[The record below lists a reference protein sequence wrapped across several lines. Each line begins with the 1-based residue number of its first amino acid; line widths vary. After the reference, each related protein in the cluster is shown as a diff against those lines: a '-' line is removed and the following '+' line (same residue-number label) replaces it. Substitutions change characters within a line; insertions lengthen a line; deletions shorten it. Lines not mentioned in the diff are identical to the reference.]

1 MLKTYANNGKTW
13 MKAAI
18 MTVLVLSLVMSFC
31 FASAAD
37 GAQTTIKYAE
47 GSYGEYLEKVL
58 GNAAPGEGEIV
69 LNGSD
74 YIPVEGGGHKILND
88 YEGMP
93 GASLLT
99 ATDGDASWK
108 FTVPADGW
116 YNLEFVYY
124 PYEGTGSSIIRSINI
139 DGKAPYSNAANVT
152 FHRLWDDE
160 KAVGEALDDAGNEV
174 RSPQVEVPEWITTF
188 ARDESGQYFEPL
200 KFYLTAGEHTLTLDA
215 VKEPMLINKMTFKV
229 AEEAS
234 SYADVLAAWKS
245 QGLKEIDGEV
255 IKIQGENSYR
265 KSHMSIYPVND
276 RASGITE
283 NFDGSGYNYNK
294 QTLNSIG
301 GDKWQQVGQ
310 WIEWIVD
317 VPAGGEGLYALT
329 LRAKQNVV
337 DGNQAARA
345 VYVNGELP
353 YAEAAAITFNHSTSY
368 ELNTFA
374 DAEGNPYLFHL
385 KEGENVIRLENV
397 IGDFSEIVTI
407 GRSAVT
413 SLNECYLQILMI
425 TGTSPDFDRDYR
437 FNRMIPEVLDELE
450 YQAGVLNT
458 LADMIYEQ
466 IGENNSN
473 QSSLRQIAQRLQ
485 KMHDRYDKIAE
496 MYSSFKSDLGTL
508 ANMVNDMA
516 KQPLQVDYLLLG
528 DADAETMPKK
538 AEAGFFKGMWH
549 EIRLFISSFTTDY
562 TNIGATSKSE
572 DAITVWYAGGIE
584 QCKII
589 KQMAT
594 DDFSTNYNIPVN
606 LQYIQ
611 MTALLPATLAG
622 RSPDVALGQAAADP
636 INYAMRDAAYDLSK
650 FDDFEEVVKAFPES
664 ATMQFTYEGGVYAL
678 PETIT
683 FPVMFY
689 RTDIVSK
696 NGWTLPK
703 TWEDVYALLPEMQK
717 SNMNFGYPKTTTL
730 DVTPFV
736 HFLYQYG
743 GEVYKNNAME
753 TDIDSPEG
761 INAFIEWTDLY
772 TTYQFEKTLDFNNRM
787 RRGEMPVGIND
798 YITGYNTLMLSAPEI
813 KGLWS
818 FATIPGHVQA
828 DGTINY
834 TAAATVT
841 GCILLSQ
848 SDNKEGAWEFMKWW
862 TGTEAQT
869 RYSTE
874 VESVL
879 GAGARNHT
887 ANLEAIKQLPWTNDE
902 LNVILDQL
910 EHTKGYPQVPGGYY
924 SARHIYNAYVDVVL
938 SAKDQRESLLDRAAE
953 INTELYNKR
962 KEYGLSL
969 PERD

>member
-1 MLKTYANNGKTW
+1 MLKTSARTGKALV
-13 MKAAI
+13 KIAI
-18 MTVLVLSLVMSFC
+18 VTALMLSILLSCC
-31 FASAAD
+31 FASAAAGEQID
-37 GAQTTIKYAE
+37 IKYAE
-47 GSYGEYLEKVL
+47 GSYGKYLEDVL
-58 GNAAPGEGEIV
+58 ANAAPGEGEIV
-69 LNGSD
+69 INGSD
-74 YIPVEGGGHKILND
+74 YIPAEGDGHKILND
-88 YEGMP
+88 YDGMP

-99 ATDGDASWK
+99 ATDGVATWK

-124 PYEGTGSSIIRSINI
+124 PYVGTGSSIIRSINI
-139 DGKAPYSNAANVT
+139 DGKVPYSNAANVT
-152 FHRLWDDE
+152 FHRIWDDAKE
-160 KAVGEALDDAGNEV
+160 VGTALDDAGNEV
-174 RSPQVEVPEWITTF
+174 RSQQVELPEWITTY
-188 ARDESGQYFEPL
+188 ARDESGQYFAPL
-200 KFYLTAGEHTLTLDA
+200 KFFLTAGEHTLSLDA
-215 VKEPMLINKMTFKV
+215 VKEPMLINKMTFKIGD
-229 AEEAS
+229 ETP
-234 SYADVLAAWKS
+234 SYADVLAAWKN
-245 QGLKEIDGEV
+245 QGLKEVEDSI
-255 IKIQGENSYR
+255 IKVQAENSYR

-283 NFDGSGYNYNK
+283 NYDGSGYNYNK
-294 QTLNSIG
+294 QTLNSMG

-337 DGNQAARA
+337 DGNQVARA

-353 YAEAAAITFNHSTSY
+353 YAEAAAVTFNYSASY
-368 ELNTFA
+368 EMRTFA
-374 DAEGNPYLFHL
+374 DGEGNPYLFHL
-385 KEGENVIRLENV
+385 KEGKNVIRMENV
-397 IGDFSEIVTI
+397 IGNFSECVAI

-413 SLNECYLQILMI
+413 SLNECYLRILMI
-425 TGTSPDFDRDYR
+425 TGTQPDLDRDYQFDR
-437 FNRMIPEVLDELE
+437 LMPDVLEELE
-450 YQAGVLNT
+450 YQAGVLEA
-458 LADMIYEQ
+458 LADKIHGV

-473 QSSLRQIAQRLQ
+473 QASLRQIAQRLRR
-485 KMHDRYDKIAE
+485 MNERYDKIAE
-496 MYSSFKSDLGTL
+496 YYTSFKSDLGTL
-508 ANMVNDMA
+508 ANMVNDMS
-516 KQPLQVDYLLLG
+516 KQPLQLDYFVAHAPAADLG
-528 DADAETMPKK
+528 MK
-538 AEAGFFKGMWH
+538 AEAGFFQGLWH

-562 TNIGATSKSE
+562 TNIGATSKAE
-572 DAITVWYAGGIE
+572 DSITVWYAGGIE

-594 DDFSTNYNIPVN
+594 DDFSAAYNIPVN

-622 RSPDVALGQAAADP
+622 RAPDVALGQAAAEP
-636 INYAMRDAAYDLSK
+636 INYAMRDAVYDLTE
-650 FDDFEEVVKAFPES
+650 FDDFDEIVKAFPES

-689 RTDIVSK
+689 RTDIVEK
-696 NGWTLPK
+696 NGWKLPK

-717 SNMNFGYPKTTTL
+717 SNMNFGYPMSTTL
-730 DVTPFV
+730 DATPFV

-743 GEVYKNNAME
+743 GEVYKNNSME
-753 TDIDSPEG
+753 SDIDSVAG

-772 TTYQFEKTLDFNNRM
+772 TTYQFDKVLDFNNRM

-798 YITGYNTLMLSAPEI
+798 YINGYNTLTLSAPEI

-818 FATIPGHVQA
+818 FTTIPGHA
-828 DGTINY
+828 REDGSINY

-841 GCILLSQ
+841 GCVLLSQ
-848 SDNKEGAWEFMKWW
+848 SDNKDNAWTFMKWW
-862 TGTEAQT
+862 TGTESQT
-869 RYSTE
+869 RYSQE

-910 EHTKGYPQVPGGYY
+910 ENTKGYPQVPGGYY
-924 SARHIYNAYVDVVL
+924 SARHIYNGYVDVVL
-938 SAKDQRESLLDRAAE
+938 SMKDQRESLLDRVAE